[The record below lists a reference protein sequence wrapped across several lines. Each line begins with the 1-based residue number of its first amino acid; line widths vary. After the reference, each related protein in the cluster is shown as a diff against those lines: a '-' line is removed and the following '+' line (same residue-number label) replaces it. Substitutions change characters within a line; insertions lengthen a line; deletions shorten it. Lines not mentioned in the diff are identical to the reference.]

1 MDRPDD
7 GDLLATC
14 YNIGDARLMA
24 AAPELVRQCLALLDR
39 AEAAERELAWFVDNY
54 GTRTEIEARVAEAE
68 AKMAAVEAMSDAEID
83 AVLRAEGVDPKDC
96 GKRLSVLRIV
106 LDLHEKMALAN
117 ARAEAAER
125 DRDAA
130 RRQGAEDA

>member
-1 MDRPDD
+1 M
-7 GDLLATC
+7 
-14 YNIGDARLMA
+14 
-24 AAPELVRQCLALLDR
+24 
-39 AEAAERELAWFVDNY
+39 
-54 GTRTEIEARVAEAE
+54 
-68 AKMAAVEAMSDAEID
+68 
-83 AVLRAEGVDPKDC
+83 LRAEGVDPKDC